1 MSYSF
6 KKADQTLLQLEAGK
20 TVIPQ
25 ATQVDFMKKKKT
37 LYASKSLW
45 LSFKLSFPSFCS
57 LRTERYQLNYRYYC
71 KWQRFSCSVYGSAFY
86 FFLPFRAIL
95 FIVLLKC
102 YLQGRKK
109 NAFYPQRRS
118 FLRKEEKKKDPHFQL
133 LSASGVLPVKADIF
147 QWRP

>member
-6 KKADQTLLQLEAGK
+6 KKADQTLLQLEAGE
-20 TVIPQ
+20 TFSPQ
-25 ATQVDFMKKKKT
+25 ATQVDFMKKKKS

-71 KWQRFSCSVYGSAFY
+71 KWQRFFCSIYGSAFY
-86 FFLPFRAIL
+86 FLPFRAIL

-118 FLRKEEKKKDPHFQL
+118 FLRKEEKKRPPFSAT
-133 LSASGVLPVKADIF
+133 LS
-147 QWRP
+147 